1 MAAKHEDIRD
11 KIESGIYKLAT
22 NDKSTRSTVW
32 RVYRKIEKEDGRIL
46 EHVLYC
52 IGCKNLMSFT
62 HKSTTN
68 LRRHKCHLQYLK
80 KQAYC
85 NGYADANNTKE
96 WIKDDD
102 GEMSVEDIL
111 LEAEAELKVD
121 SEEISETHSV
131 LEEQDRKPTSTEVAA
146 FIALRGAGAGGTA
159 VESCDAAGGESGTH
173 APQAKPNEDPLNAV
187 APGFP
192 NTNPRLSDVFV
203 SHDVSGAEESAIY
216 AQTWSL
222 EYRKLTEDQKFYA
235 KRAIDEIFV
244 LGRLR
249 RLTLNTVPSITE

>member
-11 KIESGIYKLAT
+11 KIESGVYKLAT

-32 RVYRKIEKEDGRIL
+32 RVYRKIEKEDGNIL

-85 NGYADANNTKE
+85 NGYADANSTKE
-96 WIKDDD
+96 WFKDAD
-102 GEMSVEDIL
+102 GEMTVEDIL

-121 SEEISETHSV
+121 NEEISEAQPMT
-131 LEEQDRKPTSTEVAA
+131 EELDKKPTPTDVAA
-146 FIALRGAGAGGTA
+146 FIALRGAGTTA
-159 VESCDAAGGESGTH
+159 ESSDVSRDS
-173 APQAKPNEDPLNAV
+173 APLFQLTKNNDDPLNVGASV
-187 APGFP
+187 FSSSSSRP
-192 NTNPRLSDVFV
+192 SDVFV

-249 RLTLNTVPSITE
+249 RLTLNTVPSVTE

>member
-11 KIESGIYKLAT
+11 KIENGIYKLAT

-32 RVYRKIEKEDGRIL
+32 RVYRKIEKEDGSIL

-96 WIKDDD
+96 WFKDAD
-102 GEMSVEDIL
+102 GEMTVENIL
-111 LEAEAELKVD
+111 LEAEAELKVVN
-121 SEEISETHSV
+121 EES
-131 LEEQDRKPTSTEVAA
+131 LEAQPMTEDIDKKPTPTDVAA
-146 FIALRGAGAGGTA
+146 FIALRGAAAAT
-159 VESCDAAGGESGTH
+159 ESSYAAGENTSKCSDD
-173 APQAKPNEDPLNAV
+173 QMNAT
-187 APGFP
+187 A
-192 NTNPRLSDVFV
+192 TSSSCRLSDVFI